1 MILNSIMQ
9 GRGRERCEKQ
19 ELLTVVVPTWLTHHL
34 AFLFVLLLLCE
45 NRMHVAHI
53 ACATF

>member
-9 GRGRERCEKQ
+9 GRGRERCEEQ

-53 ACATF
+53 ECAPF